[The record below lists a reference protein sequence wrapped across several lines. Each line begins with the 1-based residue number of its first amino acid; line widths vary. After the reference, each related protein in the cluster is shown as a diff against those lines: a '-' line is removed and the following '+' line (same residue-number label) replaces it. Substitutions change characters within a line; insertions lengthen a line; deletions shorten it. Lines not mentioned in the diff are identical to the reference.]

1 MDEKIESGSTVQL
14 KSGGPVMTV
23 ETVSEKNY
31 CRCLWFDGQR
41 LRQVSSFTAP
51 SSPSICRNSADEV
64 AGGEWRSG
72 REPMTKQERREQ
84 KPRPVRSVRS
94 PYQPTKAQLE
104 EEMDFSHLEGA
115 TPEEMAREV
124 MKPVDIT
131 LIDKP
136 EK

>member
-1 MDEKIESGSTVQL
+1 MRYSDNKGLPT
-14 KSGGPVMTV
+14 
-23 ETVSEKNY
+23 
-31 CRCLWFDGQR
+31 
-41 LRQVSSFTAP
+41 
-51 SSPSICRNSADEV
+51 
-64 AGGEWRSG
+64 G
-72 REPMTKQERREQ
+72 RRKAMTKPRKAKQAG
-84 KPRPVRSVRS
+84 PRPVNLVRS